1 MYLASTAFIAIISAS
16 IASASA
22 SKNPRPPLPPP
33 PKCRSLELSVHAT
46 AENIHFTNPPNQ
58 NDAAAIRNWL
68 FSALADPTGSYMNG
82 TEPISGVYTV
92 GATYCEPRG
101 NTPRRRHRTLQV
113 LVHGMTYSKELWAGL
128 GASEAYNWHAYATR
142 AGYYTLAVNR
152 LGRGQLDH
160 YPDPITENQS
170 ALQDKFT
177 QELLIRLRQGGF
189 PRSLRLPSF
198 EKIIY
203 VGHSFGSALGNH
215 VAADNPE
222 AADAYVLTGY
232 SSTVALPVNL
242 IADFASAA
250 IVNPERFSGLP
261 LGYWAGQTES
271 IRTEYMYAGNY
282 DLVLPPRD
290 FETHDI
296 FAVGEGLSPGFE
308 MRVTAFTGPVVV
320 VTGDLDTSFCP
331 DGRATCME
339 TLERTRELFPLA
351 DFSVM
356 MPKDIGHT
364 LTLHLSAP
372 EVIVQVLEWLDS
384 YF

>member
-1 MYLASTAFIAIISAS
+1 MRIGSVTFIALSAAS

-22 SKNPRPPLPPP
+22 SEQHGPH
-33 PKCRSLELSVHAT
+33 PKCRSLELSVWT
-46 AENIHFTNPPNQ
+46 AGDNIHFTNPPDQ
-58 NDAAAIRNWL
+58 SDAAAIRNWL
-68 FSALADPTGSYMNG
+68 FSALADPTSSYMNG
-82 TEPISGVYTV
+82 TESVSGVYRV

-101 NTPRRRHRTLQV
+101 KRPHRKQHRTLQV
-113 LVHGMTYSKELWAGL
+113 LVHGMTYNKELWAGL
-128 GASEAYNWHAYATR
+128 GASETYNWHAYATH
-142 AGYYTLAVNR
+142 AGYHTIAINR
-152 LGRGQLDH
+152 LGRGQLNTGG
-160 YPDPITENQS
+160 YPDPVTEVQS

-177 QELLIRLRQGGF
+177 QALLLQLRRGGF
-189 PRSLRLPSF
+189 PARLRLPSF
-198 EKIIY
+198 DKIIY

-215 VAADNPE
+215 VAKDNPN

-242 IADFASAA
+242 ILDFASAA
-250 IVNPERFSGLP
+250 VVNPARFSGLP

-271 IRTEYMYAGNY
+271 VRTGYMYAGNY
-282 DLVLPPRD
+282 DPALPPVD
-290 FETHDI
+290 FATHDI

-308 MRVTAFTGPVVV
+308 MRVTDFTGPVLV

-331 DGRATCME
+331 GGAVACPE
-339 TLERTRELFPLA
+339 TLERTRDLFPLA

-356 MPKDIGHT
+356 MPRDTGHT

-372 EVIVQVLEWLDS
+372 EVIVEIHKWLDS